1 MRESGELRTPEE
13 EFALFSRYICGA
25 PPRRELAQRYASACF
40 RLLAD
45 APESKVLPVVLSR
58 PWLIGPLDAGCGIL
72 RPSEPF
78 RQRLLIAA
86 AILETTPE
94 FGGSFLPRTHSRLGL
109 VMTLG
114 WHGLRWVVNAVVGI
128 VILFV
133 LLDRFQ
139 IQQTTGG
146 KRP

>member
-1 MRESGELRTPEE
+1 MRQSPQLRTPEE

-25 PPRRELAQRYASACF
+25 PLRRELAERYASACS

-45 APESKVLPVVLSR
+45 APDSKVLPVVLSR
-58 PWLIGPLDAGCGIL
+58 PWLLGPLDAGCGLL

-94 FGGSFLPRTHSRLGL
+94 FGGAFLPRTHSRLGL
-109 VMTLG
+109 IATLG
-114 WHGLRWVVNAVVGI
+114 WNGFRWVVNAVIGI
-128 VILFV
+128 VILLV

-139 IQQTTGG
+139 VQQTGG
-146 KRP
+146 DKRP